1 MVGYG
6 GVGYRQRRMVLL
18 EGGTMSVINQML
30 KDLEQ
35 RRAEGFANP
44 GGILNDLGANPNARG
59 GRRGQWLVP
68 LLLVVVVALL
78 AWLVWEHYY
87 QPTMPVTPAQASEVV
102 SAPSRA
108 QVVRVEAPQ
117 PARVVAVEPPAL
129 VAMPEEAMLT
139 PPIASAPTAPTA
151 ADKDASA
158 VVPTATM
165 SVEPVVSEPVVKAH
179 IQRFEPS
186 PLMATGRRETV
197 NVYGEGFISPLQV
210 LLEWDGG
217 RSFKTLDADQV
228 EIIDS
233 THLRLRFNP
242 GSETDAWTVQV
253 EPEAGNSSQT
263 YVFNVVAPP
272 KVTADPEPRAEPP
285 VPVADKVSGSVSKT
299 LRQQTGVEK
308 APAVFMKASTLLKR
322 GQVVEGSRLLREVL
336 QLDSGH
342 LAARELLSGLL
353 FRQGQYSEA
362 AELLQAG
369 IRQQASHIPFNLL
382 LARVRMEQGRE
393 ADAINVLE
401 AQHPSP
407 REYSDYYALL
417 AALYQRSGNHAAAAR
432 VYQGLVEVFPSHAVW
447 WMGLAISQQALNN
460 RTEALQAYRRA
471 LAAKGLQAGL
481 QKFVRDRIRLLG
493 G

>member
-1 MVGYG
+1 
-6 GVGYRQRRMVLL
+6 
-18 EGGTMSVINQML
+18 MSVINQML

-35 RRAEGFANP
+35 RRAEGFDNP
-44 GGILNDLGANPNARG
+44 GGILNDLGANSNARG

-78 AWLVWEHYY
+78 AWLVWEHYS
-87 QPTMPVTPAQASEVV
+87 QSTMPVTPAQASETV

-108 QVVRVEAPQ
+108 QVVRDEVSP
-117 PARVVAVEPPAL
+117 PVRVVAVESPAL
-129 VAMPEEAMLT
+129 VAMPEEALLT
-139 PPIASAPTAPTA
+139 PPIAPAPTA

-158 VVPTATM
+158 AVPTATTPVE

-179 IQRFEPS
+179 IQRLAPS

-242 GSETDAWTVQV
+242 GSETDAWAVQV

-272 KVTADPEPRAEPP
+272 KVTTGLEPRAEPLA
-285 VPVADKVSGSVSKT
+285 PVADKASGSVSKT
-299 LRQQTGVEK
+299 RRQQTGEEK
-308 APAVFMKASTLLKR
+308 APAVFMEASTLLKR
-322 GQVVEGSRLLREVL
+322 GQIVEGSRLLREVL

-369 IRQQASHIPFNLL
+369 IRQRASHIPFNLL
-382 LARVRMEQGRE
+382 LARVYMEQGRE
-393 ADAINVLE
+393 ADAIDVLE
-401 AQHPSP
+401 AQRPSP
-407 REYSDYYALL
+407 REHSDYYALL
-417 AALYQRSGNHAAAAR
+417 AALYQRGGNHAAAAR
-432 VYQGLVEVFPSHAVW
+432 IYQGLVEVFPSHAVW

-471 LAAKGLQAGL
+471 LAARGLQVEL